1 MKKHALILG
10 TITSQAE
17 AMQWL
22 KKNGWQV
29 SACGHVQEGPGV
41 AIADN
46 FYLVDILDI
55 PRVIELAKKIK
66 ADVIYSVGSDIAM
79 PTIAQASKNLGL
91 PCFFDP
97 ETTEILHR
105 KLRTRQFLNDHGIST
120 TSFKKLTSI
129 EDLQG
134 FTAFPAIIKP
144 ADSQGQRGISIV
156 HNFEEAASLLPH
168 SLSASRTYKAIIEEL
183 IYGTEISVHAF
194 VVDSELK
201 FFLPSD
207 RHVWQGPAVGVPTG
221 HVMPS
226 RFVSQDDLPKV
237 KQLVQSCIQSLGITD
252 GPLYFQMKICPVHG
266 PKIIEIA
273 PRLDGCHMWRL
284 IEFYTGVNLI
294 KTCFDSLA
302 GLPWQEA
309 QDHKP
314 QAPCS
319 LWFFLQKTGE
329 KFRKDLHTL
338 PGGANCLYEH
348 FLYSEGQAVRFTNG
362 VIEKVGYYILQD
374 SDTSSS
380 MGG

>member
-22 KKNGWQV
+22 KENGWQV

-41 AIADN
+41 EIADN
-46 FYLVDILDI
+46 FYLVDILDV
-55 PRVIELAKKIK
+55 PRVIELAETVK

-79 PTIAQASKNLGL
+79 PTIAQASQSLGL

-105 KLRTRQFLNDHGIST
+105 KLLTRQFLNDQGIST
-120 TSFKKLTSI
+120 TCFKKLTSI

-156 HNFEEAASLLPH
+156 NSQEEAVCLLPD
-168 SLSASRTYKAIIEEL
+168 SLSASRTYEAIIEEL
-183 IYGTEISVHAF
+183 IDGPEISVHAF
-194 VVDSELK
+194 VVDSKLK

-221 HVMPS
+221 HAVPS
-226 RFVSQDDLPKV
+226 SFLSRNDLPRV

-284 IEFYTGVNLI
+284 IEFHTGVNLI
-294 KTCFDSLA
+294 KACFDSLA
-302 GLPWQEA
+302 GLSWQETLN
-309 QDHKP
+309 QTP
-314 QAPCS
+314 LLPCS
-319 LWFFLQKTGE
+319 LWFFMQKTGD

-338 PGGANCLYEH
+338 PVGANCIYEH
-348 FLYSEGQAVRFTNG
+348 FLYSEGQTVRFTNG
-362 VIEKVGYYILQD
+362 VIEKVGYYILRD
-374 SDTSSS
+374 SDSSSS